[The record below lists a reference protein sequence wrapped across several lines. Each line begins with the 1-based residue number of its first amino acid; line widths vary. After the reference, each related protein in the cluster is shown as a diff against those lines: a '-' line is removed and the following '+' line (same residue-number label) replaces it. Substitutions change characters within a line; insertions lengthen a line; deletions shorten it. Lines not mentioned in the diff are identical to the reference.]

1 MNLWFRQPL
10 YTKIFVMLALGIIV
24 GYILGP
30 QATILKPL
38 GDAFIRLL
46 KMLIVPLVFFTLVS
60 GVTKMGSPKELKRV
74 GGFIVLYYVITS
86 AFAAAVGT
94 FLALAVRP
102 GLGVQGA
109 LGKMTELKV
118 AKYSVVDS
126 ILNWIPTN
134 PVQAMAEMNM
144 LQIIFFALL
153 VGVVLLLLGEKA
165 DYVTKFM
172 NQASDVV
179 IRITELV
186 MEVAPYGIFA
196 LVAEVVGTIGG
207 KMLAAVTKLIL
218 ADYAAIIIMIVLVYP
233 LLLKTLSKVP
243 VLAFYKH
250 ISPAMIV
257 AASTTSSAATLPV
270 EMKIAQ
276 ERLGVPERIY
286 GFTLPLGNTANMDG
300 FAAAIGVISVFA
312 LDIFNVPISAGLII
326 QIVYLGLV
334 LSIGAAGV
342 KGAGIV
348 MSAVLFEA
356 LGVPQTLLPILAA
369 IWPIIDI
376 PHTTTN
382 VTGDVVG
389 TTICAARYNELD
401 WDVFNGTKTASEN
414 RPVSG

>member
-1 MNLWFRQPL
+1 
-10 YTKIFVMLALGIIV
+10 MLALGIIV

>member
-1 MNLWFRQPL
+1 MNWWFRQPL
-10 YTKIFVMLALGIIV
+10 YTKIFTMLALGIIV
-24 GYILGP
+24 GYFLGP
-30 QATILKPL
+30 QAKIFKPL

-60 GVTKMGSPKELKRV
+60 GVTKMGSPRELKRI
-74 GGFIVLYYVITS
+74 GGFIVMYYIITS
-86 AFAAAVGT
+86 AFAAAAGT
-94 FLALAVRP
+94 LMALVIRP

-109 LGKMTELKV
+109 LGKMAEMKV

-153 VGVVLLLLGEKA
+153 VGVVLLLMGEKA
-165 DYVTKFM
+165 GYVAKFM

-207 KMLAAVTKLIL
+207 KMLAAVTKLIV
-218 ADYAAIIIMIVLVYP
+218 ADYAAILVMLIFVYP
-233 LLLKTLSKVP
+233 LLLKLMSKVP
-243 VLAFYKH
+243 VLAFYRH
-250 ISPAMIV
+250 ISPAMVV

-270 EMKIAQ
+270 EMKVAQ

-312 LDIFNVPISAGLII
+312 LDIFNIPLSAGLII
-326 QIVYLGLV
+326 QVVYLGLV

-356 LGVPQTLLPILAA
+356 LGVPLTLLPILAA

-382 VTGDVVG
+382 VTGDIVG
-389 TTICAARYNELD
+389 TTICAARYKELD
-401 WDVFNGTKTASEN
+401 WDVFNGKKTATDTP
-414 RPVSG
+414 PVAG

>member
-1 MNLWFRQPL
+1 MNWWFRQPL
-10 YTKIFVMLALGIIV
+10 YTKILAMLALGIIV

-30 QATILKPL
+30 QAKILKPL

-74 GGFIVLYYVITS
+74 GGFIVLYYVVTS

-109 LGKMTELKV
+109 LGKMAEMKV

-134 PVQAMAEMNM
+134 PVQAMTEMNM

-153 VGVVLLLLGEKA
+153 VGVVLLLMGEKA
-165 DYVTKFM
+165 EAVTKFM
-172 NQASDVV
+172 NQASGVV
-179 IRITELV
+179 IKITELV

-218 ADYAAIIIMIVLVYP
+218 ADYAAILIMIVLVYP
-233 LLLKTLSKVP
+233 LLLKTMSKVP

-250 ISPAMIV
+250 IAPVMVV

-270 EMKIAQ
+270 EMKVAQ

-401 WDVFNGTKTASEN
+401 WDVFNGKKTVAGDSS
-414 RPVSG
+414 VSG

>member
-1 MNLWFRQPL
+1 MNWWFRQPL

-30 QATILKPL
+30 QAKVLKPL

-74 GGFIVLYYVITS
+74 GGFIVIYYVITS
-86 AFAAAVGT
+86 TCAAAIGT
-94 FLALAVRP
+94 ILAFIVRP

-109 LGKMTELKV
+109 LGKMAEMKV
-118 AKYSVVDS
+118 AKYSVIDS

-153 VGVVLLLLGEKA
+153 VGIVLLIMGEKTET
-165 DYVTKFM
+165 VTKFM
-172 NQASDVV
+172 NQAADVV

-207 KMLAAVTKLIL
+207 KMLAAVTKFIL
-218 ADYAAIIIMIVLVYP
+218 VDYAAIIIMIVIVYP
-233 LLLKTLSKVP
+233 LLLKLLTKIP
-243 VLAFYKH
+243 VLTFYKH
-250 ISPAMIV
+250 ISPVMVV

-312 LDIFNVPISAGLII
+312 LDIFNVPISVGLII

-356 LGVPQTLLPILAA
+356 LGVPLTLLPILAA

-376 PHTTTN
+376 PHTTGN
-382 VTGDVVG
+382 VTGDIVG

-401 WDVFNGTKTASEN
+401 WDVFNGKKTVDADS
-414 RPVSG
+414 RISG

>member
-1 MNLWFRQPL
+1 M
-10 YTKIFVMLALGIIV
+10 V
-24 GYILGP
+24 
-30 QATILKPL
+30 
-38 GDAFIRLL
+38 
-46 KMLIVPLVFFTLVS
+46 
-60 GVTKMGSPKELKRV
+60 
-74 GGFIVLYYVITS
+74 
-86 AFAAAVGT
+86 
-94 FLALAVRP
+94 
-102 GLGVQGA
+102 
-109 LGKMTELKV
+109 
-118 AKYSVVDS
+118 
-126 ILNWIPTN
+126 
-134 PVQAMAEMNM
+134 
-144 LQIIFFALL
+144 
-153 VGVVLLLLGEKA
+153 
-165 DYVTKFM
+165 
-172 NQASDVV
+172 
-179 IRITELV
+179 
-186 MEVAPYGIFA
+186 
-196 LVAEVVGTIGG
+196 
-207 KMLAAVTKLIL
+207 
-218 ADYAAIIIMIVLVYP
+218 
-233 LLLKTLSKVP
+233 
-243 VLAFYKH
+243 
-250 ISPAMIV
+250 V

-276 ERLGVPERIY
+276 ERLGIPERIY

-401 WDVFNGTKTASEN
+401 WDVFNGKKMVADD
-414 RPVSG
+414 RQVSG